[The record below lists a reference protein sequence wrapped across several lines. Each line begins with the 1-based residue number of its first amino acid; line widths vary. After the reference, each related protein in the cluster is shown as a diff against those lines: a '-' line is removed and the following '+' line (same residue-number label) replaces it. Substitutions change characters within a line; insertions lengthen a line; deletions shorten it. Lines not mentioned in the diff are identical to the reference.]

1 MLPAEGPELPATTAA
16 EAKAEAEHAKACST
30 PVKAASL
37 SAAAAAASQTGPG
50 QPDLAS
56 DLQARLAKSEGERLV
71 AQAQGARL
79 RAELESAVEAKDAGH
94 QENLELRAELS
105 AAKQMS
111 GSQIGMRYAS
121 LIEDMLQIIDAD
133 I

>member
-1 MLPAEGPELPATTAA
+1 M
-16 EAKAEAEHAKACST
+16 C
-30 PVKAASL
+30 
-37 SAAAAAASQTGPG
+37 Q
-50 QPDLAS
+50 
-56 DLQARLAKSEGERLV
+56 
-71 AQAQGARL
+71 L
-79 RAELESAVEAKDAGH
+79 R
-94 QENLELRAELS
+94 LRAELS